1 MAILSRICKTALA
14 SHTRHVLHFVIPSYD
29 YNIFF
34 LEPDCAEKT
43 KNANIVSRLRK
54 HLLKM
59 AKKHAKAEVIQVARF
74 TEDEVEA
81 AKKECEGLALSE
93 EED

>member
-1 MAILSRICKTALA
+1 MESALRTPSMTTAILSRICKTASA

-29 YNIFF
+29 YNLFF

-43 KNANIVSRLRK
+43 KNANIVSRLHK

-59 AKKHAKAEVIQVARF
+59 AKYVLFAFRF
-74 TEDEVEA
+74 W
-81 AKKECEGLALSE
+81 
-93 EED
+93 